1 MPCRCTVEL
10 SSRRSRT
17 LLKVHVSDSCLETVG
32 SERALALFPLCLP
45 VSHSE
50 QLRQCRVPSAAYVRR
65 ITASQGAAAGSAQAA
80 SRCPMDSHRVISK
93 KKIPS
98 AFFFFFS
105 RKIWYEGGNEE
116 LEITFNLTEE
126 HDRIILMLASQIFPH
141 AVLKIN
147 TQLKKNARISKG
159 FFKRKKIPHASLR
172 AHLPLLQN
180 PGPAAPHV
188 RVSGCVRAA
197 RSSRAQLQRAAS
209 NTRSKYA
216 RHRNTEQK

>member
-80 SRCPMDSHRVISK
+80 SRRPMDSHRVISK
-93 KKIPS
+93 KKSLLP
-98 AFFFFFS
+98 FFFFFS

-141 AVLKIN
+141 AVLKIY
-147 TQLKKNARISKG
+147 TQLKKKCTNFKRIFQKEENPSCITQGSSPPSAESRAGSPTRARIG
-159 FFKRKKIPHASLR
+159 LCASR
-172 AHLPLLQN
+172 PEQQ
-180 PGPAAPHV
+180 GPTPE
-188 RVSGCVRAA
+188 
-197 RSSRAQLQRAAS
+197 SSQ
-209 NTRSKYA
+209 
-216 RHRNTEQK
+216 